1 MEVNNMKS
9 RISILKANITD
20 NKLLLEAD
28 GPIEGLNP
36 SGQILVDSD
45 KYSFIYIMEDQED
58 YTYIVLPELIWKL
71 IKTAFDQ
78 KLPVWMTKNDQE
90 IELINFHDEL
100 EFVISNIK
108 GNSNYGYEMV
118 TKVESIF

>member
-9 RISILKANITD
+9 RISILKTNITD

-28 GPIEGLNP
+28 VPIDGLNP

-45 KYSFIYIMEDQED
+45 KYSFIYIMEDPED
-58 YTYIVLPELIWKL
+58 YTYIVLPEPIWTS
-71 IKTAFDQ
+71 IKTAYDQ
-78 KLPVWMTKNDQE
+78 KLPVWMIKNDQE

-108 GNSNYGYEMV
+108 GNSNYGHEMV

>member
-1 MEVNNMKS
+1 MKS
-9 RISILKANITD
+9 RISILKTNITD

-28 GPIEGLNP
+28 VPIDGLNP

-45 KYSFIYIMEDQED
+45 KYSFIYIMEDPED
-58 YTYIVLPELIWKL
+58 YTYIVLPEPIWTS
-71 IKTAFDQ
+71 IKTAYDQ
-78 KLPVWMTKNDQE
+78 KLPVWMIKNDQE

-108 GNSNYGYEMV
+108 GNSNYGHEMV